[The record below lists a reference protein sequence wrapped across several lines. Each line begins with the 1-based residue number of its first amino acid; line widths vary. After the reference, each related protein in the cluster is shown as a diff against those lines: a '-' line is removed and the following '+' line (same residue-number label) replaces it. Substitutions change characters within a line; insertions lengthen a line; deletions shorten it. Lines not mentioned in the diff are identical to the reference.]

1 MHLFNRGDLR
11 YLAFAPASHENDRK
25 AVDVAVSEP
34 SGIIAGGH
42 ILRDLGEVRVS
53 SIVGEHARV
62 MGAFEEP
69 TLSLL
74 RGTLAPANVAILR
87 SAFPQDQKTQPAA
100 RLHQVVDTL
109 LRELR
114 ERGLSHVPDGDGREV
129 CMLWVRRRWLTRDV
143 DGTTYTLTSHAMQAL
158 GLVRDLTRD
167 RVNLS
172 EHRIKNIVD
181 TANRLSVAANPDLE
195 ARKRRIREQIA
206 VGEAE
211 LARLDAGGE
220 LELVSADYILEGLVE
235 LQDLVSGLPIEFA
248 RVGEVVESLQ
258 EQLRADFRAD
268 TRPAGEIVADFLTR
282 ADDLTTATA
291 EGRAFEGA
299 FNLLDDDALL
309 DQLRSDIA
317 SLVGHPDIATVLS
330 PAEKNAMVGIVGIVR
345 DGARD
350 AMTKIVDTV
359 GTLNTFIRS
368 RNVVEDRELDRV
380 LMQLEAALGPWMQS
394 AGPRVEIPA
403 ALLPESAE
411 IAYFREKFYDAAAD
425 VPLDPLDD
433 TEPERPDTLSL
444 DDLRRYGGPHLDEL
458 SAALDVGAEGDWT
471 VATHVFPNLPDDVRR
486 PVDALGML
494 HLVADRADLMRTGR
508 TEQYLTRRP
517 DGTEQVLV
525 MPGLSPTSKKDG
537 HDDER

>member
-1 MHLFNRGDLR
+1 MG
-11 YLAFAPASHENDRK
+11 
-25 AVDVAVSEP
+25 
-34 SGIIAGGH
+34 
-42 ILRDLGEVRVS
+42 

-62 MGAFEEP
+62 SAAFEEP

-87 SAFPQDQKTQPAA
+87 TAFPQDQKTQTAA

-114 ERGLSHVPDGDGREV
+114 ERGLPHVPDGDGRDV

-143 DGTTYTLTSHAMQAL
+143 DGMTYTLTSHAMQAL

-181 TANRLSVAANPDLE
+181 TANRLSVAANPNVE
-195 ARKRRIREQIA
+195 ARKQRLRKQIA
-206 VGEAE
+206 ANVAE

-220 LELVSADYILEGLVE
+220 LMLVSADFLLEGLVE

-248 RVGEVVESLQ
+248 RVGEVIEALQ

-268 TRPAGEIVADFLTR
+268 ARPPGEIVADFLIR
-282 ADDLTTATA
+282 ADDLTTATT

-309 DQLRSDIA
+309 DQLRTDIA
-317 SLVGHPDIATVLS
+317 SLVDHPDIASLLS
-330 PAEKNAMVGIVGIVR
+330 PAEKKAMVGIVRVIR
-345 DGARD
+345 EGARET
-350 AMTKIVDTV
+350 MTKIVNTV
-359 GTLNTFIRS
+359 ETLNTFIRS
-368 RNVVEDRELDRV
+368 RNVAEDRELDRV
-380 LMQLEAALGPWMQS
+380 LMQLEEALGTWMKV
-394 AGPRVEIPA
+394 AGPRVDVPV
-403 ALLPESAE
+403 ALLPDSAE
-411 IAYFREKFYDAAAD
+411 IAYLREKFYDPASD

-433 TEPERPDTLSL
+433 TETERPDTMSI
-444 DDLRRYGGPHLDEL
+444 DDLRRFGGPHLDVL
-458 SAALDVGAEGDWT
+458 RSALDTAGGGEWT
-471 VATHVFPNLPDDVRR
+471 VASHLFPNLPDDIRR
-486 PVDALGML
+486 PVDALGVL
-494 HLVADRADLMRTGR
+494 HLIAERDDLVRTGR
-508 TEQYLTRRP
+508 TEQYVTRRP
-517 DGTEQVLV
+517 DGSEQILV
-525 MPGLSPTSKKDG
+525 MPEITPSAKGEG

>member
-1 MHLFNRGDLR
+1 M
-11 YLAFAPASHENDRK
+11 
-25 AVDVAVSEP
+25 
-34 SGIIAGGH
+34 
-42 ILRDLGEVRVS
+42 S

-62 MGAFEEP
+62 IAAFEEP

-100 RLHQVVDTL
+100 RLHQVVDAQ

-114 ERGLSHVPDGDGREV
+114 ERGLPHIPDGDGRDV

-181 TANRLSVAANPDLE
+181 TANRLSVAANPDVE
-195 ARKRRIREQIA
+195 ARKQRIRDQIIA
-206 VGEAE
+206 HEAE
-211 LARLDAGGE
+211 LARLDAGGA
-220 LELVSADYILEGLVE
+220 LEAVSVDYILEGLVE

-248 RVGEVVESLQ
+248 RVGEVVEALQ

-268 TRPAGEIVADFLTR
+268 DRPAGEIVADFLSR

-317 SLVGHPDIATVLS
+317 SLVGHPDIASVLS

-345 DGARD
+345 DGARET
-350 AMTKIVDTV
+350 MTKIVDTV

-368 RNVVEDRELDRV
+368 RNVAEDRELDRV
-380 LMQLEAALGPWMQS
+380 LRQLEEALGTWMQN
-394 AGPRVEIPA
+394 AGPRIDIPA
-403 ALLPESAE
+403 ALVPDSAE
-411 IAYFREKFYDAAAD
+411 IAYLREKFYDPASD
-425 VPLDPLDD
+425 IPLDPLDD
-433 TEPERPDTLSL
+433 TELERPDTMSL
-444 DDLRRYGGPHLDEL
+444 EDLRRYGGPHLDVL
-458 SAALDVGAEGDWT
+458 RVALDGAAGGDDWT
-471 VATHVFPNLPDDVRR
+471 VATHVFPHLPDDVRR
-486 PVDALGML
+486 PVDALGVL
-494 HLVADRADLMRTGR
+494 HLVADRDDLVRTGR
-508 TEQYLTRRP
+508 TEQYATRRP
-517 DGTEQVLV
+517 DGTEQVLL
-525 MPGLSPTSKKDG
+525 MPELAPTLKREVD
-537 HDDER
+537 DDER